1 MFLFIIYVFLSS
13 AGLVLFKLG
22 SGNLSLHLQHSYFSM
37 NISLLAVAGLLCY
50 LVSFVLWMLII
61 SRSEISYIVPLGV
74 ACTNI
79 TILLASYFILQEVI
93 TTHVLIG
100 AIIIII
106 GIVIMNL
113 K

>member
-1 MFLFIIYVFLSS
+1 MFLFIIYVVLSS
-13 AGLVLFKLG
+13 AGLILFKLG
-22 SGNLSLHLQHSYFSM
+22 SSGLSVQLQHAYFSM
-37 NISLLAVAGLLCY
+37 NISVMTIIGLLCY
-50 LVSFVLWMLII
+50 LVSFLLWMIII

-79 TILLASYFILQEVI
+79 AILVASHFILQETI
-93 TTHVLIG
+93 TTNALIG
-100 AIIIII
+100 AIVIIV